1 MCRSCSEIH
10 SPMRYEVTIAK
21 ISGLRRPGARPPG
34 PPGSINCGTSHL
46 KYLSDTLQ
54 IGCRHLTDCVCDG
67 GYDPG
72 CAGDDSAASF
82 AYMEGRDCTGF
93 DDPASGGTCVT
104 CDGACT
110 MFACGWPEHAALW
123 GAGVAR
129 TDGARA
135 SNRVDSI
142 ANTITK
148 SPPGPHT
155 HTVPGSATSVSFV
168 LRGPPRESLIGEC

>member
-21 ISGLRRPGARPPG
+21 I
-34 PPGSINCGTSHL
+34 SINCGTSHL

-110 MFACGWPEHAALW
+110 MFACEGEEHAYGGDACTRAL
-123 GAGVAR
+123 
-129 TDGARA
+129 
-135 SNRVDSI
+135 SLS
-142 ANTITK
+142 
-148 SPPGPHT
+148 HT
-155 HTVPGSATSVSFV
+155 CGHSFA
-168 LRGPPRESLIGEC
+168 